1 MRKKFMIYCSYS
13 LVPYITAGKSY
24 EAEWDGEEGGLFRFI
39 CDDGDCA
46 WDSLKNRKLG
56 YWSVVGEKEEPFI
69 IVPADTSV
77 SWEISKAEQ
86 EKAVL
91 LRVAEHATEQWREAQ
106 RNYDISRKHSRV
118 LEDRIELLAL
128 SLRSLILAVES
139 GLKNPDGFPISDVE
153 HEVYLA
159 RGAYYHVKQESVEGE
174 K

>member
-1 MRKKFMIYCSYS
+1 MSKKFMIYCSYS
-13 LVPYITAGKSY
+13 LVPYVTAGKSY
-24 EAEWDGEEGGLFRFI
+24 EAEWYSEEKEIFSFTADHGHSL
-39 CDDGDCA
+39 
-46 WDSLKNRKLG
+46 WSTLKDSKLG
-56 YWSVVGEKEEPFI
+56 HWSVVGEKEEPFI

-77 SWEISKAEQ
+77 NWEVSKTEQ

-128 SLRSLILAVES
+128 SLRSLILAIER
-139 GLKNPDGFPISDVE
+139 GFENPDGFPISDIE

-159 RGAYYHVKQESVEGE
+159 RGAYYRVKQESVEGE

>member
-1 MRKKFMIYCSYS
+1 M
-13 LVPYITAGKSY
+13 
-24 EAEWDGEEGGLFRFI
+24 
-39 CDDGDCA
+39 
-46 WDSLKNRKLG
+46 N
-56 YWSVVGEKEEPFI
+56 
-69 IVPADTSV
+69 
-77 SWEISKAEQ
+77 WEVSKAEQ

-91 LRVAEHATEQWREAQ
+91 LRVAEHATEQWKEAQ